1 MYKLNDIL
9 LSDYGIIP
17 GRVKGEGIAVKG
29 IFDLPKRI
37 DITHYDWGD
46 DDSVQPYVDSDEIF
60 FGGRDIY
67 FAGIIQGTR
76 VEVEVYLKALHD
88 AINIFPNRVI
98 FETPYGDY
106 CVYVK
111 KIIPKFYRNGATLKI
126 DFREPDITSD
136 CDGGTPPPPPTIYFS
151 ADTSRTVR
159 KNDCDTGFTGSE
171 ETLFASDSDA
181 FPWESTLS
189 QAAADQL
196 AIDWVLDN
204 VNLYANN
211 NGTCT
216 VNPITYYNVE
226 LTGSLAK
233 DDCQNGQG
241 TNVSYTV
248 PADTYSSQVSQ
259 AAADQLAQDE
269 IDANLTQAYANANGE
284 CENVSSITPVV
295 NYSTGVGGFRWQ
307 SFLIGPVV
315 TVGAIYKLAAY
326 SHTIEYTAQGGDTPE
341 DIVDEMIDL
350 VNNTSATQWDEQ
362 NSAPAPGTPYFP
374 PTAQLY
380 DVNAPLIFIV
390 LLNHQNQFAAWVTL
404 P

>member
-37 DITHYDWGD
+37 NRTHFDWGD
-46 DDSVQPYVDSDEIF
+46 DNSVEPYVDTDEIF
-60 FGGRDIY
+60 FGGRDLF
-67 FAGIIQGTR
+67 FAGIIKGTR
-76 VEVEVYLKALHD
+76 IEVEANLKALHD
-88 AINIFPNRVI
+88 AIDAFPNTVI

-106 CVYVK
+106 CIYVK

-136 CDGGTPPPPPTIYFS
+136 CDGGTPPDPPTIYFS
-151 ADTSRTVR
+151 ADTSTTAI

-211 NGTCT
+211 NGTCA
-216 VNPITYYNVE
+216 VNPTIYYNVE
-226 LTGSLAK
+226 LTDSIRK
-233 DDCQNGQG
+233 DDCPPGEFG
-241 TNVSYTV
+241 VLVFYTV
-248 PADTYSSQVSQ
+248 SAGTYSSIISQ
-259 AAADQLAQDE
+259 AAADQLAQDD
-269 IDANLTQAYANANGE
+269 IDTVLTQEHANLKGYCEAVPTLITTSNIGIAINDFRIMLFVIGQA
-284 CENVSSITPVV
+284 V
-295 NYSTGVGGFRWQ
+295 
-307 SFLIGPVV
+307 L
-315 TVGAIYKLAAY
+315 VGAKYNFAV
-326 SHTIEYTAQGGDTPE
+326 YTHVVSYTTQGGDTAI
-341 DIVDEMIDL
+341 DIAIILVDLI
-350 VNNTSATQWDEQ
+350 NNTTEEQWDDN
-362 NSAPAPGTPYFP
+362 NSAPPSGTVGFP
-374 PTAQLY
+374 PVAAIGADSDY
-380 DVNAPLIFIV
+380 EIV
-390 LLNHQNQFAAWVTL
+390 ILLNYQNQMAAWVNL